1 MPGTSRDLARQMFQL
16 TAARRRLG
24 HGSVPVTRL
33 VKVSTHSRPEAAGLK
48 FFFLPFKVVEFQ
60 LTAARRRLAFVEM
73 LRNNM
78 MVFQLTAA
86 RRRLERSSRNSLP
99 PAKFQLTAA
108 RRRLV
113 REIIPR

>member
-60 LTAARRRLAFVEM
+60 LTAARRRLVNLN
-73 LRNNM
+73 LR
-78 MVFQLTAA
+78 
-86 RRRLERSSRNSLP
+86 S
-99 PAKFQLTAA
+99 
-108 RRRLV
+108 
-113 REIIPR
+113 IYG